1 LSPISPHFYQP
12 LILAQKV
19 CDEETEEVIYICGR
33 SHGRAFQ
40 ESTKISMEQ
49 FEACDGVYTF
59 FFSIKMCMEVEGGAG
74 GTLQNQYPDSW
85 SISYISVTITQ
96 KDPRS

>member
-1 LSPISPHFYQP
+1 
-12 LILAQKV
+12 
-19 CDEETEEVIYICGR
+19 
-33 SHGRAFQ
+33 
-40 ESTKISMEQ
+40 MEQ